1 MRKVIFIV
9 SVLIGML
16 LIGCGQS
23 KEKMLNE
30 ITEKEKPFFSNV
42 PVTDTVKINEMVSLY
57 TRFADKFSDDSLSP
71 VFLYRAAGLQMN
83 SGKNEAAL
91 TSLDKIIKDHSDF
104 AKLPEAYF
112 LKAFIYDNN
121 IKNLKKAREAYLD
134 FIQKF
139 PDNELADDA
148 QASIKNLGKTPEQII
163 NEIQMKQKQKEDSL
177 AAVAK
182 K

>member
-1 MRKVIFIV
+1 MRKVNLLF
-9 SVLIGML
+9 SLLIGVL

-23 KEKMLNE
+23 KEKMLSD
-30 ITEKEKPFFSNV
+30 ITEKEKPFFSNP
-42 PVTDTVKINEMVSLY
+42 PVTDTVKINEMVALY
-57 TRFADKFSDDSLSP
+57 TRFADKFSNDSLAP
-71 VFLYRAAGLQMN
+71 VYLYRAASLQMN
-83 SGKNEAAL
+83 SGKNEEAIA
-91 TSLDKIIKDHSDF
+91 SLEKIIKDHSDF
-104 AKLPEAYF
+104 SKLPETYF

-148 QASIKNLGKTPEQII
+148 QISINNLGKTPEQII
-163 NEIQMKQKQKEDSL
+163 NEIQVKQKQHEDSL
-177 AAVAK
+177 AAATK